1 MGGRRPG
8 PFGETPMPVT
18 AAKRVV
24 PVRDEIPAEHRWR
37 LEDLLENEQSWQRE
51 FEAVERLLQEIGA
64 WRGRVAEG
72 PAALAE
78 LLQLD
83 ARLGEALDRVFVWS
97 HLQRDEDTRDT
108 AAQARAQRAARL
120 STRAAE
126 ATSWIEPEILALPRA
141 RLETYRAAAELAA
154 RRHYLENLIRMQEH
168 TLSPREEE
176 LLAMAGDVTRVP
188 RTAFGMLDD
197 ADLTFRPVRDEN
209 GLEVELTKGRYSK
222 LMECTDRRVRRDAW
236 SSLTEGYESHR
247 NLIASLLAGSVSRD
261 IFYARA
267 RGYGS
272 SLEAALHPGNIPLE
286 VFHNLRAATDERR
299 HLLHRYSSLRKRA
312 LGVDELHVYDLYV
325 PLGASRPP
333 QFAYEQ
339 ACSMLR
345 EGLGVLGPAYLA
357 AVETGLTGGWIDV
370 FESKGKRSGA
380 YSWGAYDG
388 HPYVLLNWQGTLDHV
403 FTLAH
408 EMGHAL
414 HSFFTNARQP
424 YHDSHYPIFL
434 AEVASTTNEALLM
447 DHLLRTTTDP
457 GLKLSLLNQAI
468 DQIRGTVVTQVMF
481 AEFEHRLH
489 EMAERGDALTADTIG
504 GVYREIFARMLG
516 PDLTLPDR
524 ASIGWARIAHFY
536 TGYYVYQY
544 ATGYAAAIAL
554 SRRILNGGPAERDA
568 YLGFLSAGCSD
579 YPIEILRRA
588 GVDLTKHDAVRDTF
602 DLFASL
608 LNELEEHLSMHG
620 TAGVA
625 RG

>member
-1 MGGRRPG
+1 MQAA
-8 PFGETPMPVT
+8 
-18 AAKRVV
+18 AAKRLV
-24 PVRDEIPAEHRWR
+24 PLRDEVEPRHRWR
-37 LEDLLENEQSWQRE
+37 LEDLLEGADAWERE
-51 FEAVERLLQEIGA
+51 FESVESLLKEIA
-64 WRGRVAEG
+64 SWRGRVSEG

-78 LLQLD
+78 LLQSD
-83 ARLGEALDRVFVWS
+83 TKLGEALDRVFVWS
-97 HLQRDEDTRDT
+97 HLRRDEDTRDPG
-108 AAQARAQRAARL
+108 AQARAQRAARL

-126 ATSWIEPEILALPRA
+126 ATSWIEPEILALPRE
-141 RLETYRAAAELAA
+141 RLEAYRSAPELAP
-154 RRHYLENLIRMQEH
+154 RRHYLDNLIRTQEH

-176 LLAMAGDVTRVP
+176 LLAMAGDVTRIP

-197 ADLTFRPVRDEN
+197 ADLTFKPVRDEQ

-222 LMECTDRRVRRDAW
+222 MMESTDRRVRRDAW
-236 SSLTEGYESHR
+236 SSLTEGYEAHR
-247 NLIASLLAGSVSRD
+247 HVIASLLAGSVARD
-261 IFYARA
+261 VFYARA
-267 RGYGS
+267 RRYGS

-286 VFHNLRAATDERR
+286 VFHNLAATTAEHRA
-299 HLLHRYSSLRKRA
+299 LLHRYTSVRKRI
-312 LGVDELHVYDLYV
+312 LGVDPLHVYDLYV
-325 PLGASRPP
+325 PLGAATPP
-333 QFAYEQ
+333 AFTYDE
-339 ACSMLR
+339 ACPMLR
-345 EGLGVLGPAYLA
+345 EGLGVLGPEYLA
-357 AVETGLTGGWIDV
+357 ALETGLTDGWIDV

-434 AEVASTTNEALLM
+434 AEVASTTNEAILM

-457 GLKLSLLNQAI
+457 GLKLALLNQAI
-468 DQIRGTVVTQVMF
+468 DQIRGSVITQVMF

-489 EMAERGDALTADTIG
+489 EMAERGEALTADSIG
-504 GVYREIFARMLG
+504 EVYRGIFASTLG
-516 PDLTLPDR
+516 PELELPDR
-524 ASIGWARIAHFY
+524 ASLGWARIPHFY

-554 SRRILNGGPAERDA
+554 SRRILRGGAAERDA
-568 YLGFLSAGCSD
+568 YLGFLGAGSSD
-579 YPIEILRRA
+579 YAIETLRRA
-588 GVDLTKHDAVRDTF
+588 GVDLTKPDAVRDTF

-608 LNELEEHLSMHG
+608 LDELEEHLSLHG
-620 TAGVA
+620 IAGP